1 MPRWLISM
9 VIVLVALSWIPLALA
24 LRARAVKKT
33 EPRIHIIQ
41 DMDNQPKVKAQSR
54 FALFADRRGMRP
66 TVPGTVARGSL
77 IGDPE
82 LALGRPAGWT
92 TGQADIE
99 SGDGSEAWIEAIP
112 VDVTMSSLERG
123 RQRYEIYCSPCHGLS
138 GYGDG
143 MVARR
148 ADQLQEGTWTPP
160 TSFHTDLVRGRPVG
174 HLFNTISNGIRNM
187 PAYGPQIPVEDRWAI
202 VAYVKALQRS
212 QNATIDDVPADLRA
226 QLR

>member
-1 MPRWLISM
+1 MPRWLISIV
-9 VIVLVALSWIPLALA
+9 VILVALSWIPVALI
-24 LRARAVKKT
+24 LRARTVKKS

-54 FALFADRRGMRP
+54 FMLFADRRGMRP
-66 TVPGTVARGSL
+66 PVPGTVARGSVIDNPAL
-77 IGDPE
+77 ELGKADGD
-82 LALGRPAGWT
+82 
-92 TGQADIE
+92 
-99 SGDGSEAWIEAIP
+99 AWVEEGP
-112 VDVTMSSLERG
+112 VPVTMPLLERG

-143 MVARR
+143 MVSQR

-160 TSFHTDLVRGRPVG
+160 TSFHTDLVRTRPDG

-187 PAYGPQIPVEDRWAI
+187 PSYGSQIPVDDRWAI
-202 VAYVKALQRS
+202 VAYVRALQRS
-212 QNATIDDVPADLRA
+212 QNATIDDVPADLQA

>member
-1 MPRWLISM
+1 MPRWLIS
-9 VIVLVALSWIPLALA
+9 IVVFLVALSWIPIALA
-24 LRARAVKKT
+24 LRARVVKKT
-33 EPRIHIIQ
+33 EPRVHIIQ

-54 FALFADRRGMRP
+54 LMLFADRRGMRP
-66 TVPGTVARGSL
+66 PVPGTVARGAV
-77 IGDPE
+77 IGDS
-82 LALGRPAGWT
+82 ALMLGKSN
-92 TGQADIE
+92 DE
-99 SGDGSEAWIEAIP
+99 SWVETSP
-112 VDVTMSSLERG
+112 MQVTLSLLERG
-123 RQRYEIYCSPCHGLS
+123 RQRYEIYCSPCHGLA

-143 MVARR
+143 MVAQR

-160 TSFHTDLVRGRPVG
+160 TSFHTDLVRERPEG

-187 PAYGPQIPVEDRWAI
+187 PSYGSQIPVDDRWAI